1 MILVEIKNAM
11 FEALDFLKLFGGFV
25 YLLMGGD
32 LLVRGALGLAR
43 ETNISPMVVGL
54 TVVAMGTSAPEL
66 MVSTFSA
73 LSGYPGIAI
82 GNVVGSN
89 IANVLLVLGVPVLIH
104 PIICDQ
110 EGLGKQMGLMIAVS
124 VLFILL
130 CLFQPITFWAGAMLV
145 AILLAFLISATRGSS
160 LMPGLED
167 AEEEL
172 ERVLGLPSSSATIM
186 LFIGLGVIA
195 LPLGAD
201 LIVEGGIGLASSWG
215 IPETVIGLSLIAL
228 GTSLPELSTTVIAA
242 LHKNSDVAIGN
253 VIGSNLFNILAIL
266 GITAMMIDI
275 PVDPSFLRFD
285 LWVMLGSAIILW
297 LFVLSKA
304 KIGRVAGSFFLA
316 GYLGYIYLI
325 F

>member
-1 MILVEIKNAM
+1 MHES
-11 FEALDFLKLFGGFV
+11 LDFLKLFGGFV

-43 ETNISPMVVGL
+43 ETNISPTVVGL

-66 MVSTFSA
+66 MVSAFSA

-89 IANVLLVLGVPVLIH
+89 IANILLVIGVPVLIH
-104 PIICDQ
+104 PILCNQ
-110 EGLGKQMGLMIAVS
+110 PGLSKQTGLMISVS

-130 CLFQPITFWAGAMLV
+130 CVFQPITFWAGVVLFT
-145 AILLAFLISATRGSS
+145 ILLGFLISATRGST
-160 LMPGLED
+160 LMPGLDD

-172 ERVLGLPSSSATIM
+172 ERVLGLPSSSATIT
-186 LFIGLGVIA
+186 LFIILGIIA

-201 LIVEGGIGLASSWG
+201 LVVEGGIGLASNWG
-215 IPETVIGLSLIAL
+215 IAESVIGLSLIAL

-266 GITAMMIDI
+266 GITAILTDI

-285 LWVMLGSAIILW
+285 LWVMLAAAVVLW
-297 LFVLSKA
+297 LFVLMKA
-304 KIGRVAGSFFLA
+304 QIGRLA
-316 GYLGYIYLI
+316 GVMFLSAYALYMYLI

>member
-1 MILVEIKNAM
+1 MNEV
-11 FEALDFLKLFGGFV
+11 LDFLRLFGGFV

-43 ETNISPMVVGL
+43 ESKIPPTVVGL

-66 MVSTFSA
+66 MVSAFSA
-73 LSGYPGIAI
+73 LSGYPGIAV

-89 IANVLLVLGVPVLIH
+89 IANVLLVIGVPVLIH
-104 PIICDQ
+104 PIVCDQ
-110 EGLGKQMGLMIAVS
+110 AGLGKQTGLMISVS

-130 CLFQPITFWAGAMLV
+130 CVFQPITFWAGVMLV
-145 AILLAFLISATRGSS
+145 LILMGFLISATRGAS
-160 LMPGLED
+160 LMPGLDD

-172 ERVLGLPSSSATIM
+172 ERVLGLPSHPVTIV
-186 LFIGLGVIA
+186 LFIVLGVIA

-201 LIVEGGIGLASSWG
+201 LIVEGGIGLAASWG
-215 IPETVIGLSLIAL
+215 IKESIIGLSLIAL

-266 GITAMMIDI
+266 GITAMLTDI
-275 PVDPSFLRFD
+275 PVEPEFLRFD
-285 LWVMLGSAIILW
+285 LWVMLAASVVLW
-297 LFVLSKA
+297 MFVLLKA
-304 KIGRVAGSFFLA
+304 RIGRMAGALFL
-316 GYLGYIYLI
+316 GSYGTYLYLI

>member
-1 MILVEIKNAM
+1 MHES
-11 FEALDFLKLFGGFV
+11 LDFLKLFGGFV

-43 ETNISPMVVGL
+43 ETNIPPTVVGL

-66 MVSTFSA
+66 MVSGFSA

-89 IANVLLVLGVPVLIH
+89 IANILLVIGVPVLIH
-104 PIICDQ
+104 PIICNQ
-110 EGLGKQMGLMIAVS
+110 AGLGKQTGLMIAVS

-130 CLFQPITFWAGAMLV
+130 CVFQPIGFWEGVMLV
-145 AILLAFLISATRGSS
+145 TILVGFLISATRGSS

-172 ERVLGLPSSSATIM
+172 ERVLGLPSYPATIT
-186 LFIGLGVIA
+186 LFIVLGIIA

-201 LIVEGGIGLASSWG
+201 LVVEGGIGLASSWG
-215 IPETVIGLSLIAL
+215 ISETVIGLSLIAL

-266 GITAMMIDI
+266 GITAMLTDI
-275 PVDPSFLRFD
+275 PVDPSFVRFD
-285 LWVMLGSAIILW
+285 LWVMLGAAVVLW
-297 LFVLSKA
+297 LFVLMKA
-304 KIGRVAGSFFLA
+304 RIGRLSGVMFLA
-316 GYLGYIYLI
+316 AYASYMYMI